1 MHGKFK
7 SIYSLMDDGL
17 TVKDGRLINNR
28 PNCKNGI
35 EKAAELR
42 KSMKRA
48 EKIEMISE
56 GVALGDM
63 KAEMREEGMGMMM
76 DQGPMAANAAL
87 GGSFSNW

>member
-1 MHGKFK
+1 
-7 SIYSLMDDGL
+7 MDDGL

-28 PNCKNGI
+28 PCSKNGI

-42 KSMKRA
+42 KAIKRA
-48 EKIEMISE
+48 DKINMISE

-76 DQGPMAANAAL
+76 P
-87 GGSFSNW
+87 FKFKK

>member
-1 MHGKFK
+1 MIGKKFG

-28 PNCKNGI
+28 PDGKNGI

-42 KSMKRA
+42 KALKKA

-56 GVALGDM
+56 GVALGNMKEDM
-63 KAEMREEGMGMMM
+63 MQGGMGMMM
-76 DQGPMAANAAL
+76 NFKGRK
-87 GGSFSNW
+87 

>member
-1 MHGKFK
+1 MYGKNLG
-7 SIYSLMDDGL
+7 SIYSIMDDGL

-28 PNCKNGI
+28 PCSKNGI

-42 KSMKRA
+42 KAIKRA
-48 EKIEMISE
+48 DKISMISE

-76 DQGPMAANAAL
+76 P
-87 GGSFSNW
+87 FKFKK

>member
-1 MHGKFK
+1 MIGKKFG
-7 SIYSLMDDGL
+7 SIYSLMNDGL

-28 PNCKNGI
+28 PCSKNGI

-42 KSMKRA
+42 KSIKRA

-63 KAEMREEGMGMMM
+63 KAEMREEGMGIMMTFK
-76 DQGPMAANAAL
+76 GRK
-87 GGSFSNW
+87 

>member
-1 MHGKFK
+1 MHGKNLG
-7 SIYSLMDDGL
+7 SIYGIMDDGL

-42 KSMKRA
+42 KAIKRA

-63 KAEMREEGMGMMM
+63 KAEMREEGMGMIM
-76 DQGPMAANAAL
+76 P
-87 GGSFSNW
+87 FRFKK